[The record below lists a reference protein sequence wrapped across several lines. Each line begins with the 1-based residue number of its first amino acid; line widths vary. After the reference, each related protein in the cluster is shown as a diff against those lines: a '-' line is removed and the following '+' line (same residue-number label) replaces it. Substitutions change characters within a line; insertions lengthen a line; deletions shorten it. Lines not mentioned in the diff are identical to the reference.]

1 MPPTCDHGG
10 MDAVARAGAA
20 RVARV
25 AGLTGAGIGLASV
38 AGSVSAGAY
47 LARLLLTPERER
59 PETEEILAVGA
70 DTITLRADEETVV
83 AGRYGLWFDQG
94 RGHLRMGEIVARDDV
109 APAVDDEND
118 DGAQDIGQTRP
129 PARFLRR
136 GTKLSPPVPT
146 VTRRIE
152 GIDVGI
158 PRPGPA
164 RWDGYFYSGSPRET
178 LGLPTTD
185 VVVPSD
191 IGELPAWLLPGAGD
205 TREGRGSRWAV
216 LVHGRGAT
224 RHECLRAVPTLHRLG
239 LTSLVPAYRNDA
251 EGPPSPDGLYNLGL
265 SEWRDTQ
272 AAMEFAMERGATDI
286 VLMGWSMGGAIVLQ
300 TLDMSPLARHVGL
313 AVLDSP
319 VIDWADVIA
328 HHARLRRV
336 PPPLANLAQELI
348 GARWSRRLVGVHEP
362 LDVARTDW
370 QHRSAELR
378 HRLLLIH
385 SADDEFVPVGPS
397 RELARKRKDLVR
409 YEEWRTARHVKE
421 WNVDQTRWERVVT
434 DAVLT

>member
-1 MPPTCDHGG
+1 

-59 PETEEILAVGA
+59 PETQEILAVSA

-83 AGRYGLWFDQG
+83 PGRYGLWFGQG
-94 RGHLRMGEIVARDDV
+94 RGHLRVGEIVDRTDGVVQGGDV
-109 APAVDDEND
+109 GDAKPTVGGLRLVMPGTQAPAEVC
-118 DGAQDIGQTRP
+118 A
-129 PARFLRR
+129 
-136 GTKLSPPVPT
+136 

-152 GIDVGI
+152 GIDAGI

-164 RWDGYFYSGSPRET
+164 RWDGYVYSGSPHDS

-185 VVVPSD
+185 VVIRSD
-191 IGELPAWLLPGAGD
+191 IGDLPAWLVPGAGD
-205 TREGRGSRWAV
+205 TRQGRGSRWAV

-224 RHECLRAVPTLHRLG
+224 RHECLRALPTLRRLG
-239 LTSLVPAYRNDA
+239 VTSLIPTYRNDA
-251 EGPPSPDGLYNLGL
+251 EGPPSPDGLSNLGL

-272 AAMEFAMERGATDI
+272 AAMAFAMESGATDI
-286 VLMGWSMGGAIVLQ
+286 VLLGWSMGGAIVLQ
-300 TLDMSPLARHVGL
+300 TLDRSPLARHVGL

-336 PPPLANLAQELI
+336 PPPLAQLAQGLI

-397 RELARKRKDLVR
+397 RELARRRKDLVR
-409 YEEWRTARHVKE
+409 YEEWTAARHVKE
-421 WNVDQTRWERVVT
+421 WNVDQARWERVVT
-434 DAVLT
+434 DAILA

>member
-1 MPPTCDHGG
+1 
-10 MDAVARAGAA
+10 MDAAGRAGAA

-25 AGLTGAGIGLASV
+25 AGIAGITSAGVGLASV

-47 LARLLLTPERER
+47 LARMLLTPERER
-59 PETEEILAVGA
+59 PELQEILDVDPVGSG
-70 DTITLRADEETVV
+70 TITLRADEETVV
-83 AGRYGLWFDQG
+83 PGRYGLWFDQG
-94 RGHLRMGEIVARDDV
+94 RGHLRLGDIVASDSPDPVPPEGRL
-109 APAVDDEND
+109 PS
-118 DGAQDIGQTRP
+118 TR
-129 PARFLRR
+129 RS
-136 GTKLSPPVPT
+136 TEPVPT
-146 VTRRIE
+146 VTRVIE
-152 GIDVGI
+152 SIDAGI

-164 RWDGYFYSGSPRET
+164 RWDGYVFTSPPEVSF
-178 LGLPTTD
+178 GLATRH
-185 VVVPSD
+185 VVVPSE
-191 IGELPAWLLPGAGD
+191 IGDHPAWLVPGAGD

-239 LTSLVPAYRNDA
+239 LTTLVPTYRNDI

-265 SEWRDTQ
+265 SEWRDTE
-272 AAMEFAMERGATDI
+272 AAMSFAMAHGATDI
-286 VLMGWSMGGAIVLQ
+286 VLVGWSMGGAIVLQ
-300 TLDMSPLARHVGL
+300 TLDLSPLARHVSL

-336 PPPLANLAQELI
+336 PPPLAQLAQGLI

-370 QHRSAELR
+370 PHRADELR
-378 HRLLLIH
+378 HRILLLH

-397 RELARKRKDLVR
+397 RELARRRKDLVR
-409 YEEWRTARHVKE
+409 YEEWTQARHVKE
-421 WNVDQTRWERVVT
+421 WNVDPHRWERVVT
-434 DAVLT
+434 DEITR